1 MANTEIPKTSTTST
15 STSTPS
21 FPTFDPT
28 QMWAQGQATFTKL
41 LTESMARWQAF
52 GDQFAAVEQQAA
64 THAQTAVVSWSNLAK
79 DAIAYGTQLSAEA
92 RKLSLETAK
101 KMGIPA

>member
-1 MANTEIPKTSTTST
+1 MANTETPKTSTT